1 MAAAVASGDPR
12 EFVSVQLLEP
22 NTEHPLYH
30 FYLSSGGGEFVR
42 TDGTT
47 MDKGTKNM
55 FIPYFGIHRQTE
67 AAEGEMDEGYIYK
80 AGSLVGAEGACGKD
94 LYDFILNKLIP
105 TAENRLTAENTLL
118 QYIAKVEA
126 EGFRPADTAS
136 ETEDEEDVER
146 LLKLL
151 YLTFSTKTEMYI
163 SCMLHQEANEEK
175 EGVLEDSFWNSK
187 LGNEICTLLGQEYHG
202 SLRVSEPLDMPT
214 NLSDAKSRYQN
225 CTRRTE
231 GKRTPVYYIRL
242 LERGRQY
249 IEIMKKKK
257 ERAVRAARAAA
268 AEAGEK
274 KVEKSEELR
283 ANVERREK
291 SKKNVELKNV
301 ELITEYSD

>member
-1 MAAAVASGDPR
+1 
-12 EFVSVQLLEP
+12 
-22 NTEHPLYH
+22 
-30 FYLSSGGGEFVR
+30 
-42 TDGTT
+42 
-47 MDKGTKNM
+47 M

-105 TAENRLTAENTLL
+105 TAENTLL

-126 EGFRPADTAS
+126 EGFRPADAAA

-187 LGNEICTLLGQEYHG
+187 LGNEICTLLRQEYHG

-274 KVEKSEELR
+274 RGGKK
-283 ANVERREK
+283 RRTK
-291 SKKNVELKNV
+291 SKRRTKRKIKKKRRIKKKHRTKKRRTN
-301 ELITEYSD
+301 Y